1 MREGSALRDF
11 REPPF
16 VIIGESAPGDG
27 DALAELYR
35 CVNAPQVRVSL
46 RAAEAIKFA
55 CNAFHALKVTF
66 ANEMGQF
73 CKAHGIDSLEVM
85 DILCRDNKLN
95 ISRTYLTP
103 GMAFG
108 GSCLPKDLR
117 ALTGRA
123 RERDLEL
130 PMVEAIGRSNLLQIQ
145 RTIELVIELG
155 HRDVGILG
163 LSFKAGTDDLRE
175 SPVVM
180 MAETLLG
187 KGFRL
192 RIHDSEVE
200 LTRLV
205 GANKLFLEEKLPHI
219 SGLLEPSLEEVVAR
233 SSVLV
238 VCKNASE
245 YRQLPRLEQ
254 PVVDLVAALR
264 HADLP
269 NYHGLYW

>member
-1 MREGSALRDF
+1 
-11 REPPF
+11 
-16 VIIGESAPGDG
+16 
-27 DALAELYR
+27 
-35 CVNAPQVRVSL
+35 
-46 RAAEAIKFA
+46 
-55 CNAFHALKVTF
+55 
-66 ANEMGQF
+66 
-73 CKAHGIDSLEVM
+73 
-85 DILCRDNKLN
+85 
-95 ISRTYLTP
+95 
-103 GMAFG
+103 
-108 GSCLPKDLR
+108 
-117 ALTGRA
+117 
-123 RERDLEL
+123 
-130 PMVEAIGRSNLLQIQ
+130 
-145 RTIELVIELG
+145 
-155 HRDVGILG
+155 
-163 LSFKAGTDDLRE
+163 
-175 SPVVM
+175 M